1 MLSKA
6 FSPDRNALGF
16 CLGLLVAAC
25 LSASLVFACAAPF
38 AAFAVIAAAL
48 LPMRQALVTIGVVWL
63 ANQALGFGVLGY
75 PWTANAAVWGLV
87 IGVAALVATMI
98 AVVAFSRLAH
108 LGRFAIYPIALVAS
122 FAAYELIILA
132 AVPALGGGDAMA
144 PAIIGQV
151 AFTNAIWLAGLVAIC
166 EVARRL
172 DVAAQRHAV
181 R

>member
-6 FSPDRNALGF
+6 FSPDRNAQVF
-16 CLGLLVAAC
+16 CLALLVAAC

-48 LPMRQALVTIGVVWL
+48 LPLRQALVTIAVVWL
-63 ANQALGFGVLGY
+63 ANQALGFGLLGY
-75 PWTANAAVWGLV
+75 PWTVNAAVWGLV
-87 IGVAALVATMI
+87 IGAAALIATFVAVIT
-98 AVVAFSRLAH
+98 FERLAR

-144 PAIIGQV
+144 PAVVGQV

-166 EVARRL
+166 ELVRRFG
-172 DVAAQRHAV
+172 AAVERPAAH
-181 R
+181 